1 MPNSIAPSQ
10 RGSVLRW
17 SRSVFA
23 GSSLT
28 LGQIADACVY
38 VGGGD

>member
-1 MPNSIAPSQ
+1 
-10 RGSVLRW
+10 
-17 SRSVFA
+17 VFK

-38 VGGGD
+38 VGGIADAAKPAKPRR